1 MSKMAKEDGIKG
13 AGMTDGEWVS
23 TLLKHDH
30 VIGDLSK
37 RMTGVEATLSTLT
50 TEVRGV
56 DTKLNSGFANID
68 RQFAEMKGGKGPG
81 LNEGMRMVYTGGGIV
96 VMTAGAI
103 MFLVQAY
110 NAPTITK
117 LETGHASVQRREQD
131 EHAELQQLRRERAE
145 SADASVKELREGV
158 GHLKTVV
165 EELKARVAWA
175 PTKIEVRR

>member
-1 MSKMAKEDGIKG
+1 MNTEVKG

-37 RMTGVEATLSTLT
+37 RMTGVESTLSALT
-50 TEVRGV
+50 TEVRAV
-56 DTKLNSGFANID
+56 DTKLNSGFANMD

-81 LNEGMRMVYTGGGIV
+81 LSESMRMVYTGGGIV

-110 NAPTITK
+110 NAHTITK
-117 LETGHASVQRREQD
+117 LEAGHASVERREHD
-131 EHAELQQLRRERAE
+131 ERAELQRFRRERE
-145 SADASVKELREGV
+145 ESVKELRAAV
-158 GHLKTVV
+158 DD
-165 EELKARVAWA
+165 LKARVAWQ
-175 PTKIEVRR
+175 PTKIEMRR